1 MKNFMKKFVTV
12 ISCFA
17 IVLFAG
23 FSLAACG
30 EKEDPTPATPTVTEV
45 SDEAA
50 LKNALKKDGEIK
62 LKESFTVS
70 EMLRVEK
77 KNTLNM
83 NGKTIT
89 LNAQDCDSIFL
100 ITGELTIKGNG
111 TITEE
116 TDGYIFTVGT
126 QASGSNKVGKLVI
139 ENGTFD
145 AKQAASAVY
154 VQNGTCEIKGGTYKG
169 DTTNQYGKTDKTPFL
184 INALNG
190 AEAKITITGGT
201 FYEFN
206 VQTPQNDDNSIE
218 VPDEYKVTS
227 SDESG
232 AKVYKVEPNAAE

>member
-45 SDEAA
+45 SNEAK
-50 LKNALKKDGEIK
+50 LKDALKKDGEIK
-62 LKESFTVS
+62 LTDSFTVS

-89 LNAQDCDSIFL
+89 LNETQACDSIFL
-100 ITGELTIKGNG
+100 ITGELTVKGNG
-111 TITEE
+111 TITEV

-126 QASGSNKVGKLVI
+126 TNKVGKLVI

-145 AKQAASAVY
+145 AKNAASAVY

-169 DTTNQYGKTDKTPFL
+169 DTTEQYGKTDKTPFL